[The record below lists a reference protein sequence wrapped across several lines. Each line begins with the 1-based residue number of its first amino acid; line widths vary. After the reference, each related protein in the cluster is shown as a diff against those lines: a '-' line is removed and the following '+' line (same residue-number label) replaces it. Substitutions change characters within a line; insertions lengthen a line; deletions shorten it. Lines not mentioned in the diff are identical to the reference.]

1 MTIHDQLFVIPEVVI
16 GNPLSLKNKEALDPR
31 VKPEDDNP
39 KWLFLFVIPEVVIGN
54 PLSLKTKEALDPRVK
69 PEDDNP

>member
-1 MTIHDQLFVIPEVVI
+1 LFVIPEVVIGNPLSLKNKEAWIPGSSPRMTIHDQLFVIPEVVI

-39 KWLFLFVIPEVVIGN
+39 
-54 PLSLKTKEALDPRVK
+54 
-69 PEDDNP
+69 